1 MALVNYLLVTL
12 DQFRADAMS
21 CAGHPLVR
29 TPTLDALASSGVRLT
44 RHYSQAAPCSPGRAS
59 LYTGT
64 YQSRHRVVANGSP
77 LDIRFDNLALA
88 ARRAG
93 YEPAL
98 FGYTDQSVDPS
109 TVASRDDER
118 LSYYDGVL
126 PGFDP
131 VLRMPED
138 QRPWRAWLEE
148 LGYDPRDHYEDAL
161 RDEPTRPAELSAS
174 AFLTDGFIEWH
185 RRQDSPWF
193 AHLSYLRPHPPYAA
207 AGDFATMYDPAD
219 VELPLA
225 PTADPHPLHA
235 MALGVQAV
243 AAPSDERAMRHL
255 KAQYY
260 GMVSEVDHQLGRALA
275 AIAEAGQ
282 WEDTVVIV
290 TADHGEQL
298 GDHGLLEKLGF
309 FEESYAILGLVR
321 DPRHP
326 GSHGGVVE
334 AFTENVDVMATLCEM
349 MGLEVPLQCDGYS
362 LLPWL
367 RGENPPSWR
376 SAAHYEWDWRYLLL
390 GAADLSW
397 PFGRRIHANN
407 LAVLRGEGYAYV
419 QFGDGSALDFDLAAD
434 PTWRTTSRD
443 DTTKLAHATEML
455 VWRQTHLE
463 RTYTQMLVGP
473 ERLGRWPAELA

>member
-1 MALVNYLLVTL
+1 MSGVNYLLVTL
-12 DQFRADAMS
+12 DQFRAEAMS
-21 CAGHPLVR
+21 CAGHPLVQ
-29 TPTLDALASSGVRLT
+29 TPTLDGLATEGVRLT
-44 RHYSQAAPCSPGRAS
+44 RHYAQAAPCSPGRAS

-64 YQSRHRVVANGSP
+64 YQSRHRVVANGTP
-77 LDIRFDNLALA
+77 LDIRFDNVAHA

-93 YEPAL
+93 YQPAL

-118 LSYYDGVL
+118 LGYYDGVL

-148 LGYDPRDHYEDAL
+148 LGHDPRDHYEDAL
-161 RDEPTRPAELSAS
+161 RDEPTRPVELSSS
-174 AFLTDGFIEWH
+174 AFLTNGFIDWH
-185 RRQDSPWF
+185 AKQEGSWF

-207 AGDFATMYDPAD
+207 AGEFATRYDPGD
-219 VELPLA
+219 VELPVA
-225 PTADPHPLHA
+225 PTPTPHPLHA
-235 MALGVQAV
+235 MALDVEAV
-243 AAPSDERAMRHL
+243 RAPTDERAMRNL

-260 GMVSEVDHQLGRALA
+260 GMVSEVDLQLGRALE
-275 AIAEAGQ
+275 AIRAAGQ
-282 WEDTVVIV
+282 WDDTVVIV

-321 DPRHP
+321 DPRHQGTH
-326 GSHGGVVE
+326 GSTIT
-334 AFTENVDVMATLCEM
+334 AFTENVDVMPTLCEM

-367 RGENPPSWR
+367 RGERPKSWR
-376 SAAHYEWDWRYLLL
+376 SSAHYEWDWRYLLL
-390 GAADLSW
+390 AGADLSW
-397 PFGRRIHANN
+397 PFGRNIHQHN
-407 LAVLRGEGYAYV
+407 LAVVRGEDYAYV
-419 QFGDGSALDFDLAAD
+419 QFGDGTFLDFDLAEDA
-434 PTWRTTSRD
+434 TWRTTSED
-443 DTTKLAHATEML
+443 PATSFEHAREML

-463 RTYTQMLVGP
+463 RTYTEMLVG
-473 ERLGRWPAELA
+473 EGRVGRWPVELA